1 MSLKK
6 NISGGELDV
15 PLLGRIV
22 GDGETAEVPDF
33 QPAHD
38 PASKP
43 GDPGY
48 LAIVWPPDKW
58 EPVDSKPVAKASA
71 KADDT
76 SGKAAT

>member
-6 NISGGELDV
+6 NISGGTLDV
-15 PLLGRIV
+15 PLLDREV
-22 GDGETAEVPDF
+22 ADGETVEVPDF

-38 PASKP
+38 PDSKP

-58 EPVDSKPVAKASA
+58 EAVDSKPAKTV

-76 SGKAAT
+76 SGKAS